1 MSVRARPSAPLTF
14 QAFRPTRPAALFLVP
29 ALLATLLGGCA
40 GSPSGP
46 DTTASGD
53 VAEHTAEEIVEL
65 VRNDLAGSPTTE
77 DERTAA
83 NHLRSGDDHR
93 WASEYADPKT
103 WTVELIV
110 PGKNDS
116 RAVYRWW
123 VRDYSSKISFLGVFR
138 GSVIEPVR

>member
-1 MSVRARPSAPLTF
+1 MSVRARPSAPITL
-14 QAFRPTRPAALFLVP
+14 QACCLTRPAALFLVP

-46 DTTASGD
+46 DTTVSGD

-65 VRNDLAGSPTTE
+65 VRNDLLTAQNTD

-83 NHLRSGDDHR
+83 NHVESGGDHR
-93 WASEYADPKT
+93 WVSEYADPKT

-110 PGKNDS
+110 PGEDDS
-116 RAVYRWW
+116 RDVYRWE
-123 VRDYSSKISFLGVFR
+123 VGDYNSRISFLGVFR
-138 GSVIEPVR
+138 GSVIEPVK